1 MARSVEDS
9 RIVEIETFD
18 TFFRKEYR
26 SVLGLAFALTRDL
39 GAAEDLT
46 QEAFTEAQRRWP
58 HVATLDRPGAWVRR
72 VVANKSAS
80 RWRRLGAEARALRRM
95 PTVENLSPNPELAAE
110 TTEVL
115 DALRSLPK
123 RQAQVLAL
131 TYVEGLT
138 TTEVGEVLGF
148 STATAK
154 THLRR
159 GRAAVARKLGV
170 REAR

>member
-1 MARSVEDS
+1 MTRSVEDS
-9 RIVEIETFD
+9 RIVEVETFD
-18 TFFRKEYR
+18 AFFRREYR
-26 SVLGLAFALTRDL
+26 PVLGLALVLTRDRW
-39 GAAEDLT
+39 AAEDLT

-58 HVATLDRPGAWVRR
+58 HVGALDRPGAWVRR
-72 VVANKSAS
+72 VVANKSVS

-95 PTVENLSPNPELAAE
+95 PTVENPAPDPEFAAE

-115 DALRSLPK
+115 DALRLLPK

-138 TTEVGEVLGF
+138 ATEVGEVLGF

-154 THLRR
+154 THLKR
-159 GRAAVARKLGV
+159 GRAAVAHRLGV
-170 REAR
+170 EVER

>member
-1 MARSVEDS
+1 
-9 RIVEIETFD
+9 
-18 TFFRKEYR
+18 
-26 SVLGLAFALTRDL
+26 
-39 GAAEDLT
+39 
-46 QEAFTEAQRRWP
+46 
-58 HVATLDRPGAWVRR
+58 
-72 VVANKSAS
+72 
-80 RWRRLGAEARALRRM
+80 M

-131 TYVEGLT
+131 TYVEGLA